1 MSTDPSAATGGVD
14 AERGTV
20 SATVDVALSQA
31 EAFRVFTAEIGDWYV
46 VDRYTVVDHE
56 RTVDIRIE
64 PRAGGRIMDVYDA
77 TTGEGR
83 EMGRITLWEPPHRL
97 VFTDARATET
107 EVRFAPRADGGRTA
121 VTIEQRGLDRLPPGE
136 AEHVRRYGWRLLL
149 RWYATAVATHADEH
163 ASEDD
168 VHRED
173 RAMTTTD
180 DHTDGH
186 AEEHTDD
193 RTVTLRGVTPYLYYA
208 DAGAALDWLARVFG
222 FRETARYVDDEGVV
236 HESEMQVGGTTIQLS
251 GGHDPA
257 VGHGE
262 GLLLIVHVD
271 DVDAQHA
278 HVVAAGVEAPAPE
291 QKPYGPRT
299 FTVTDPWGYHWDFW
313 QPVHDYV
320 EGPGGLHEIRSQLT

>member
-1 MSTDPSAATGGVD
+1 M
-14 AERGTV
+14 V
-20 SATVDVALSQA
+20 SATVDVALSQDA
-31 EAFRVFTAEIGDWYV
+31 AFRVFIAEIGDWYV

-64 PRAGGRIMDVYDA
+64 PRVGGRIMDVHDA
-77 TTGEGR
+77 ATGEGL
-83 EMGRITLWEPPHRL
+83 EMGRITHWDPPHRL

-107 EVRFAPRADGGRTA
+107 EVRFDPRPDLGRTA
-121 VTIEQRGLDRLPPGE
+121 VTIEQRGLDRLPPDE

-149 RWYATAVATHADEH
+149 RWFDTAVATRAEEH
-163 ASEDD
+163 MYEDH
-168 VHRED
+168 VHREV

-180 DHTDGH
+180 DS
-186 AEEHTDD
+186 TDD
-193 RTVTLRGVTPYLYYA
+193 RTDRTATLRGVTPYLYYA

-222 FRETARYVDDEGVV
+222 FRETARYVDDDGVV
-236 HESEMQVGGTTIQLS
+236 CESEMQVGNTTIQLS

-257 VGHGE
+257 VGQGE

-271 DVDAQHA
+271 DVEAQHA
-278 HVVAAGVEAPAPE
+278 RVVAAGVEAPAPE

-320 EGPGGLHEIRSQLT
+320 EGPGGLHEIRS